1 MIDGFEDNNKNQQG
15 EFEDDFINF
24 MDEIPNAFIP
34 IPEQQDYELPKLV
47 TDYVKVAGE
56 YSIKNEFPATISFFM
71 ILGQI
76 LKDFY
81 TIPVMAQRIDPRV
94 HFAWFQT
101 ARTGKTAIWK
111 MLEPICNMVFKE
123 LNAKNHHDCDP
134 TVCLAAKTLQSA
146 VTTGTT
152 DIKCPEHKQ
161 LKEGRS
167 AFDIFEIVEATDA
180 AMVGSFSGNTDFLP
194 LLRQRFNMWL
204 RHKNI
209 EEDDFHSQERITC
222 IKDNRCTPN
231 CTTGPHDDMSDFTND
246 EPAAPP
252 DFGGKDDIRIH
263 RQIFIKGGL
272 EGSGLA
278 QWDEFESSGIFKK
291 KANNDNV
298 LVYLQ
303 KFMNGLESKSN
314 IIRKS
319 LAGGDKEIA
328 CDCQRSMYAT
338 TYVPTNFLEI
348 LFNSGALQ
356 RALVYVKEIEEDT
369 LHLQRDTFIDGL
381 GVEFDGYPD
390 CERFA
395 KALIRIYSE
404 VEKRYEEVGSKS
416 KVFTFDVNAKEVL
429 RLSYNKMEY
438 SLVNLS
444 PNIRKLARS
453 FQINLIQYE
462 MIFSTL
468 ICAIESVNR
477 KDGKFIVTAK
487 NMHQARRVVEPCY
500 DYLIEWLQNSI
511 KKEDITSHVQ
521 NAARIKLFKET
532 YDGFKKEEGW
542 VNQRDYLFEVAAKM
556 GKGTSTIYRYWK
568 KDKVSEYFEDKQVGR
583 TYYIKWRK
591 QE

>member
-1 MIDGFEDNNKNQQG
+1 MIDGFED
-15 EFEDDFINF
+15 DFIDF
-24 MDEIPNAFIP
+24 MDDVPEISIV
-34 IPEQQDYELPKLV
+34 EQDYELPKLV

-56 YSIKNEFPATISFFM
+56 YSIENEFPATVSFFM

-81 TIPVMAQRIDPRV
+81 TIPVKAQRIDPRV

-111 MLEPICNMVFKE
+111 MLESICDMVFKE
-123 LNAKNHHDCDP
+123 LKNKNHHNCDP
-134 TVCLAAKTLQSA
+134 NTCPDASQLRDSITGN
-146 VTTGTT
+146 TTNVQCG
-152 DIKCPEHKQ
+152 KHKQ

-167 AFDIFEIVEATDA
+167 IFDTFEIVEATDA
-180 AMVGSFSGNTDFLP
+180 AMIGSFGSNSDHNP

-204 RHKNI
+204 NDKNI
-209 EEDDFHSQERITC
+209 EEDDFHSQERTNC
-222 IKDNRCTPN
+222 IKDNPCTPN
-231 CTTGPHDDMSDFTND
+231 CTTGPHDDLQDFMD
-246 EPAAPP
+246 DVQSAPP
-252 DFGGKDDIRIH
+252 DFSGKDDIRIH
-263 RQIFIKGGL
+263 RQIFIEGGL
-272 EGSGLA
+272 QGSGLA

-303 KFMNGLESKSN
+303 KFMNGLESSSN
-314 IIRKS
+314 IIRKR
-319 LAGGDKEIA
+319 LAGGDKEIV

-356 RALVYVKEIEEDT
+356 RALVYVREIDEDI
-369 LHLQRDTFIDGL
+369 LHVQRDTFIDGL
-381 GVEFDGYPD
+381 GEEFDGFPD
-390 CERFA
+390 CEGFA
-395 KALIRIYSE
+395 NALVRIYSE
-404 VEKRYEEVGSKS
+404 VEKRYKEVGVKS
-416 KVFTFDVNAKEVL
+416 KVFTFDPNAKEVL

-438 SLVNLS
+438 AIVNH
-444 PNIRKLARS
+444 PPKIRKLARS

-468 ICAIESVNR
+468 ICAIDSVSR
-477 KDGKFIVTAK
+477 TDGKFVVTAK

-511 KKEDITSHVQ
+511 KGEDTTAHVQ

-532 YDGFKKEEGW
+532 YDGFKKEDGW

-556 GKGTSTIYRYWK
+556 SKGTSTIYRYWK

>member
-1 MIDGFEDNNKNQQG
+1 MIDGFED
-15 EFEDDFINF
+15 DFIDF
-24 MDEIPNAFIP
+24 MDDVPEISIV
-34 IPEQQDYELPKLV
+34 EQDYELPKLV

-56 YSIKNEFPATISFFM
+56 YSIENEFPATVSFFM

-81 TIPVMAQRIDPRV
+81 TIPVKAQRIDPRV

-111 MLEPICNMVFKE
+111 MLESICNMVFKKINDGNE
-123 LNAKNHHDCDP
+123 DDEKASK
-134 TVCLAAKTLQSA
+134 
-146 VTTGTT
+146 
-152 DIKCPEHKQ
+152 
-161 LKEGRS
+161 
-167 AFDIFEIVEATDA
+167 FDVFEIVEATDA
-180 AMVGSFSGNTDFLP
+180 AMIGSFGGNSEFNSTTK
-194 LLRQRFNMWL
+194 QRFETWL
-204 RHKNI
+204 SNNEMEPDELS
-209 EEDDFHSQERITC
+209 EEDLTQMLIDTPSLPQDFIGA
-222 IKDNRCTPN
+222 K
-231 CTTGPHDDMSDFTND
+231 
-246 EPAAPP
+246 
-252 DFGGKDDIRIH
+252 DIRIQ
-263 RQIFIKGGL
+263 RQIFIEGGL
-272 EGSGLA
+272 QGSGLA

-303 KFMNGLESKSN
+303 KFMNGLESSSN
-314 IIRKS
+314 VIRKR
-319 LAGGDKEIA
+319 LAGGDKEIV

-356 RALVYVKEIEEDT
+356 RALVYVREIDEDI
-369 LHLQRDTFIDGL
+369 LHVQRDTFIDGL
-381 GVEFDGYPD
+381 GEEFDGFPD

-395 KALIRIYSE
+395 NALVRIYSE
-404 VEKRYEEVGSKS
+404 VEKRYKEVGVKS
-416 KVFTFDVNAKEVL
+416 KVFTFDPNAKEVL

-438 SLVNLS
+438 AIVNH
-444 PNIRKLARS
+444 PPKIRKLARS

-468 ICAIESVNR
+468 ICAIDSVSR
-477 KDGKFIVTAK
+477 TDGKFVVTAK

-511 KKEDITSHVQ
+511 KGEDATTHVQ

-532 YDGFKKEEGW
+532 YDGFKKEDGW

-556 GKGTSTIYRYWK
+556 SKGTSTIYRYWK
-568 KDKVSEYFEDKQVGR
+568 KDKVSEYFENKQVGR